1 MYKKGEY
8 MMSSNE
14 TALEVNDYLDLYLLA
29 KSMGDQAWQDEI
41 IRKLKNVA
49 NQPVDHTQMIHNLW
63 AQFKKINEEILALY
77 HELRTGT
84 STSYLEEKI
93 MDLKYKR
100 IEITRKLRMETEANP
115 SMKTL

>member
-1 MYKKGEY
+1 

-29 KSMGDQAWQDEI
+29 KSTGDQAWQDEI
-41 IRKLKNVA
+41 ISKLKNVTH
-49 NQPVDHTQMIHNLW
+49 QPVNHTQMIHNLW
-63 AQFKKINEEILALY
+63 TQFKNINEEILALY

-93 MDLKYKR
+93 MNLKYKR

-115 SMKTL
+115 SIKNI